1 MIKNMEGS
9 LYKNTNKLE
18 YYLSKKRDELF
29 IKKILGLL

>member
-18 YYLSKKRDELF
+18 YYISKKRNELF
-29 IKKILGLL
+29 IKKFLVLL